1 MNGKIETID
10 DITEYNR
17 ANCITPEWVLSKV
30 ENPVRKECKKLGI
43 PYSAELEQSLNRI
56 GNDLFSIPVD
66 DSGEHTLIQW
76 ANYLMQGWF
85 AGTDNGRDEP
95 AWFQQGTQRLKD
107 GRMLDAAENVL
118 AADLAKLPNSTAES
132 IRKLIYSDD
141 VPKVLNRDGSKK
153 LNDTL
158 VYCLEQFRVDPN
170 DPDDRDFH
178 IETRVCN
185 GVRSDGKPAPE
196 QPKTDNDIVKF
207 LNKVM

>member
-1 MNGKIETID
+1 MQQKMSSLQIW
-10 DITEYNR
+10 R
-17 ANCITPEWVLSKV
+17 NCRTARRSPF
-30 ENPVRKECKKLGI
+30 
-43 PYSAELEQSLNRI
+43 
-56 GNDLFSIPVD
+56 GN
-66 DSGEHTLIQW
+66 
-76 ANYLMQGWF
+76 
-85 AGTDNGRDEP
+85 
-95 AWFQQGTQRLKD
+95 
-107 GRMLDAAENVL
+107 
-118 AADLAKLPNSTAES
+118 
-132 IRKLIYSDD
+132 LIYSDD

-185 GVRSDGKPAPE
+185 GVRSDGMPAPE